1 MGEKR
6 CNSGAPASLQVS
18 GCPLPSAAGQD
29 GRRELPLQAAWPT
42 PQSEGSSTA
51 AG

>member
-6 CNSGAPASLQVS
+6 GDSGAPASLQVS
-18 GCPLPSAAGQD
+18 GCPLPSAVGQD

-42 PQSEGSSTA
+42 PQPAGSSAA